1 MRSTPRKYSASQSM
15 QPCVPFFMRGILD
28 LSVVTVMIVLNKQH
42 AFDRMYVDETFHSM
56 KKKAALILTKWK
68 VFIGLLLL
76 LLGSIRVHVHM

>member
-1 MRSTPRKYSASQSM
+1 MLRKVCSHVSH
-15 QPCVPFFMRGILD
+15 FFMRGILD